1 MPAPA
6 RAAAE
11 IRVRLETA
19 NGLSIHG
26 EGRGRYG
33 IDPTILVHTA
43 RDLEQRAK

>member
-1 MPAPA
+1 MAASA